1 MRISVPGAAS
11 QIHPVGSGFLVYAVL
26 RSVYTVLSGGGVEWR
41 GTKYPLGQLKDNVV

>member
-1 MRISVPGAAS
+1 
-11 QIHPVGSGFLVYAVL
+11 VGSSFLVYAVL